1 MIELTELHESHVN
14 HFYQWI
20 GDEEAIQY
28 SLSIFQKLKS
38 KEAIDK
44 WYQQTLA
51 LPNTF
56 QKGIYLKKEKK
67 MIGYVGIC
75 NLSATNQSGEYFIF
89 IGDKNYW
96 NKGVGT
102 KVTQEILAYGFN
114 SLQLNRIMLTVSDL
128 NYGGVKAYQ
137 KAGFTI
143 EGKMR
148 EACYRNGKYHD
159 KIIMSVLQSEYK

>member
-1 MIELTELHESHVN
+1 MIELTELNESHVDY
-14 HFYQWI
+14 FYEWLH
-20 GDEEAIQY
+20 DEEAIQY

-44 WYQQTLA
+44 WYQQNLTLT
-51 LPNTF
+51 NTF
-56 QKGIYLKKEKK
+56 QKGVYLINEKK
-67 MIGYVGIC
+67 MIGYAGIY

-96 NKGVGT
+96 NKGIGT
-102 KVTQEILAYGFN
+102 KVTQEILAHGFKC
-114 SLQLNRIMLTVSDL
+114 LKLNRIMLTVSDL

-148 EACYRNGKYHD
+148 EASYRNGKYHD
-159 KIIMSVLQSEYK
+159 KIIMSILQSEYK